1 MRLGGRLVVALLLLQ
16 FVSRYLPAPGAVWVA
31 DDWAN
36 AARSSFYASTLEAAA
51 TGLQDPNRPLSMLA
65 VEVGYR
71 LIGARAWGWTLVS
84 LLANSLL
91 LLALAKM
98 ALELT
103 GRRWLAGAAAVV
115 FALLPNLTETYH
127 WSTQV
132 LNEVTCGLLFYALS
146 GWLWIAHLRR
156 GGTWRLALSALAYGI
171 GLFSYEAG
179 LLLPGAYVALIAWR
193 REPVKGLLRLAPFGA
208 IALLYAAWRATNA
221 FGLNHAWHYPPHMQ
235 AGASLA
241 GIVWGAREV
250 VHWWCGDHL
259 AATLRAGWRSFA
271 TLPIAVQIGLATVDV
286 AAVFLI
292 GRGLRRL
299 AAAEDRKDAEQ
310 PFGVAQAAL
319 FALAWSAAAGA
330 ISLASYAAPRLNVLP
345 AIGVALLAA
354 LILDRMPF
362 RYWAPSL
369 CLPAILAM
377 ASNQGTAE
385 SYRRA
390 GRWNQA
396 IYAQLRQTA
405 DEWRGKK
412 ILLFDVATLR
422 RTLPPPLG
430 GVPDA
435 WANNGNAPLARGFT
449 LIGMAQLAAGRKDPG
464 VQVVHGIECGARIA
478 GDRLIWH
485 DRFDP
490 SRPHVDSMADVFVLD
505 AAGAE

>member
-1 MRLGGRLVVALLLLQ
+1 
-16 FVSRYLPAPGAVWVA
+16 
-31 DDWAN
+31 
-36 AARSSFYASTLEAAA
+36 
-51 TGLQDPNRPLSMLA
+51 
-65 VEVGYR
+65 
-71 LIGARAWGWTLVS
+71 
-84 LLANSLL
+84 
-91 LLALAKM
+91 
-98 ALELT
+98 
-103 GRRWLAGAAAVV
+103 
-115 FALLPNLTETYH
+115 
-127 WSTQV
+127 
-132 LNEVTCGLLFYALS
+132 
-146 GWLWIAHLRR
+146 
-156 GGTWRLALSALAYGI
+156 
-171 GLFSYEAG
+171 
-179 LLLPGAYVALIAWR
+179 
-193 REPVKGLLRLAPFGA
+193 
-208 IALLYAAWRATNA
+208 
-221 FGLNHAWHYPPHMQ
+221 WHYPPHMQ

-390 GRWNQA
+390 GQWNQA

-422 RTLPPPLG
+422 RTLPPPLA

-435 WANNGNAPLARGFT
+435 WANDGNAPLARGFT
-449 LIGMAQLAAGRKDPG
+449 FIGMAQLAAGRKDPG
-464 VQVVHGIECGARIA
+464 AQVVHGIECGARIA

-490 SRPHVDSMADVFVLD
+490 SRPHADSMVDVFVVD